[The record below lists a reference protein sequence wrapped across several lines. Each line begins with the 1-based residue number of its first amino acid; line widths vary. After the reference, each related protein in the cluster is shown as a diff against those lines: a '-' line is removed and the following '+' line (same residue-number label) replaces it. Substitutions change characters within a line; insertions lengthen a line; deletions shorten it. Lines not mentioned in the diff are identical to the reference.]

1 MLVDAH
7 AHLDWYTEAWPEALN
22 QIEKHRIL
30 TMAVAMDVPSYQKT
44 LELARSCPLIIPAF
58 GIHPWE
64 AARYTDR
71 LHELDGYLEETP
83 VIGEAGLDFHY
94 VKDRDLYPGQLKV
107 FEYECCW
114 AQRLS
119 KPMNLHT
126 RGADREVLEML
137 TRYRIGRSIIHWYAG
152 PHSLI
157 ESYLAAGCYFTVGV
171 DVLNPRKAPGIAAI
185 LPVERMLLETDNP
198 DGYRWLAKEIGMPD
212 LLLKILEKVAVI
224 KGMTTS
230 ELESRLWRNWQ
241 DFFGEQRD
249 VAGGGRSVP
258 EHVV

>member
-7 AHLDWYTEAWPEALN
+7 AHIDWYTDALSEALS
-22 QIEKHRIL
+22 QIEKLRIL
-30 TMAVAMDVPSYQKT
+30 TMAVAMDVPSYLKT
-44 LELARSCPLIIPAF
+44 VDIARSNPTIIPTF

-64 AARYTDR
+64 ASRYTDN
-71 LHELDGYLEETP
+71 LQELDGYLEETP

-94 VKDRDLYPGQLKV
+94 VKDIALYPGQMKV
-107 FEYECCW
+107 FEYQCSW

-126 RGADREVLEML
+126 KGAELEVLEML
-137 TRYRIGRSIIHWYAG
+137 KRFGIGRSIIHWYSG
-152 PHSLI
+152 PTNLI

-171 DVLNPRKAPGIAAI
+171 DVLNPRIIHSIAEI
-185 LPVERMLLETDNP
+185 LPVDRILLETDNP

-230 ELESRLWRNWQ
+230 ELENRLWQNWQ
-241 DFFGEQRD
+241 NFSGK
-249 VAGGGRSVP
+249 
-258 EHVV
+258 

>member
-7 AHLDWYTEAWPEALN
+7 AHIDWYTDTLPQALS
-22 QIEKHRIL
+22 QIEKLRIL
-30 TMAVAMDVPSYQKT
+30 TMTVAMDVPSYLKT
-44 LELARSCPLIIPAF
+44 LEIARSSTLIIPTF

-83 VIGEAGLDFHY
+83 VIGEAGRDFHY
-94 VKDRDLYPGQLKV
+94 VKDRDLFPGQLKV
-107 FEYECCW
+107 FEYECSW

-126 RGADREVLEML
+126 RGADQEVLEML

-152 PHSLI
+152 PNSLI

-171 DVLNPRKAPGIAAI
+171 DVLNPRKSPGIAAI

-212 LLLKILEKVAVI
+212 LLLKILEKVALI

-230 ELESRLWRNWQ
+230 ELEKRLWRNWQ
-241 DFFGEQRD
+241 DFSGEQRD
-249 VAGGGRSVP
+249 VAGGGGSLPV
-258 EHVV
+258 HVV

>member
-7 AHLDWYTEAWPEALN
+7 AHIDWYTDTLPEALS
-22 QIEKHRIL
+22 QIEKLQIL
-30 TMAVAMDVPSYQKT
+30 TMAVAMDVPSYLKT
-44 LELARSCPLIIPAF
+44 LEIARSSTLIISTF

-107 FEYECCW
+107 LEYECSW

-126 RGADREVLEML
+126 RGADHEVLEML

-152 PHSLI
+152 PNSLI

-171 DVLNPRKAPGIAAI
+171 DVLNPRKAPSIAAI

-212 LLLKILEKVAVI
+212 LLLKILEKVALI
-224 KGMTTS
+224 KGMTSS
-230 ELESRLWRNWQ
+230 ELENRLWRNWQ

-249 VAGGGRSVP
+249 VASRGRSVP
-258 EHVV
+258 VHVV